1 MAGSSAT
8 DLHIVPLG
16 AGDLIDRA
24 VRLYRRH
31 LLVLIRI
38 AAPPVFVSALGS
50 VIVWTIA
57 GPRVFSTQSGSDL
70 ALYILLTL
78 AGLGLLIGGH
88 LFGLIVMGGASRN
101 LVEHLLWNEPVRARA
116 TYAAVRSR
124 FWSLLGASLI
134 ISMWIGLSFSVAFFG
149 WYLVVLFISVG
160 SILLA
165 QLAPVWMSAIVGAI
179 GVLAGTTVAL
189 WLFFF
194 MVGRVA
200 YVPQVMLV
208 EGKRVFESV
217 SRSFTLAKGNVRRLM
232 AMTLFILFATYS
244 ALMILIIP
252 LSWFGYLNGIDPAPW
267 SAAQWPVWYA
277 ISYSI
282 LEPLSSILLAP
293 VWMLGMSLLYVDER
307 VRHEGYDIELMASQK
322 LPPMPQL
329 NVNSPLEP
337 AIFLEPGKG
346 SRPHTQF
353 GCKCVQTLA
362 AWLRLQMIRR
372 GTALVG
378 GPCRSRVCRLLLSVS
393 FLIFVPAIQAIPIA
407 EYHANVRQAV
417 TALDSLAFSDES
429 ENTFDYTTRSVE
441 TVAGVRKTAAAQTDC
456 GVGRDDFR
464 NRQFVVTYRTRQL
477 Q

>member
-50 VIVWTIA
+50 VILWTIA
-57 GPRVFSTQSGSDL
+57 GPRVFTTQTGSEL
-70 ALYILLTL
+70 AFYILLSL
-78 AGLGLLIGGH
+78 AGLGLLMGGH
-88 LFGLIVMGGASRN
+88 LFSLVVMGGASRN

-134 ISMWIGLSFSVAFFG
+134 IVLWIGLSSSVAFFG
-149 WYLVVLFISVG
+149 WYIVTLFISLG
-160 SILLA
+160 AILLA
-165 QLAPVWMSAIVGAI
+165 QWAPVWMSAIIGGI
-179 GVLAGTTVAL
+179 GVLAGSVVAL

-208 EGKRVFESV
+208 EGKRVFESIG
-217 SRSFTLAKGNVRRLM
+217 RSFSLAKGNVRRLM
-232 AMTLFILFATYS
+232 AMTLFIIFATYS
-244 ALMILIIP
+244 AMMVLIIP
-252 LSWFGYLNGIDPAPW
+252 LSWYGYLNGIDPAPW
-267 SAAQWPVWYA
+267 SATQWPVWYA

-322 LPPMPQL
+322 LPPMPEL
-329 NVNSPLEP
+329 NVHSPLAP
-337 AIFLEPGKG
+337 AIFVQPGK
-346 SRPHTQF
+346 
-353 GCKCVQTLA
+353 
-362 AWLRLQMIRR
+362 
-372 GTALVG
+372 
-378 GPCRSRVCRLLLSVS
+378 RSR
-393 FLIFVPAIQAIPIA
+393 FQHPP
-407 EYHANVRQAV
+407 
-417 TALDSLAFSDES
+417 
-429 ENTFDYTTRSVE
+429 
-441 TVAGVRKTAAAQTDC
+441 VAGV
-456 GVGRDDFR
+456 
-464 NRQFVVTYRTRQL
+464 YRP
-477 Q
+477 